1 VVAKR
6 GNVNFRVI
14 THGFVFQ
21 ALTGI

>member
-14 THGFVFQ
+14 THGFDFQ